1 VPLRAVALLAVVSG
15 FVLCSVPAHADTKNL
30 SISSIDIAAPT
41 KATGAVKARVSV
53 VASPGT
59 KVTYSVGKPA
69 KGTVSVNAATGA
81 FTYTPTAAAR
91 HSAAKEGASAAVRR
105 DVVPVIVTDSEGHR
119 ATKSVRVPIL
129 GANSAP
135 VASSVVIGTPDP
147 KTGVVTGRVT
157 FTDADGDALTY
168 SVASNTSPVSRS
180 GLRQL
185 RAEDPAGRTLSS
197 TSSNG
202 SLTMINPATG
212 AFTYTPTQ
220 ATPPSSGV
228 SSTDTFTVS
237 ASDGYG
243 GTASVPVSVP
253 VTAPN
258 PATGVVVGSTGSVGG
273 NGGAGTTGGV
283 GGNGGA
289 G

>member
-1 VPLRAVALLAVVSG
+1 MAPRASAHVDPNSFRVPLRAVALLAVVSG
-15 FVLCSVPAHADTKNL
+15 FVLCAVPAHAATKNL

-91 HSAAKEGASAAVRR
+91 HSAAKDGASAAVRR
-105 DVVPVIVTDSEGHR
+105 DVVPVVVTDSSGHR
-119 ATKSVRVPIL
+119 AAKSVRVPIL
-129 GANSAP
+129 GANTAP
-135 VASSVVIGTPDP
+135 VASPVVIGTPDP

-197 TSSNG
+197 TSSTG
-202 SLTMINPATG
+202 SMTMNQTTG
-212 AFTYTPTQ
+212 AFIYTPTQ
-220 ATPPSSGV
+220 STAPSSGV

-258 PATGVVVGSTGSVGG
+258 PATGVVTGS
-273 NGGAGTTGGV
+273 A
-283 GGNGGA
+283 
-289 G
+289 

>member
-1 VPLRAVALLAVVSG
+1 MARRALSHVDARSFTLPVTTVALLAVVSG
-15 FVLCSVPAHADTKNL
+15 FVLCSTPAHADTKNL

-91 HSAAKEGASAAVRR
+91 HSAAKDGASAAVRR
-105 DVVPVIVTDSEGHR
+105 DVLSVIVTDSSGHR
-119 ATKSVRVPIL
+119 AAKSVRVPIL

-135 VASSVVIGTPDP
+135 VASPVVIGTPDP

-197 TSSNG
+197 TSSTG
-202 SLTMINPATG
+202 SLSMSQTTG
-212 AFTYTPTQ
+212 AFIYTPTQ
-220 ATPPSSGV
+220 ATAPSSGV

-243 GTASVPVSVP
+243 GTVSVPVSVP

-258 PATGVVVGSTGSVGG
+258 PATGVVTGS
-273 NGGAGTTGGV
+273 A
-283 GGNGGA
+283 
-289 G
+289 

>member
-1 VPLRAVALLAVVSG
+1 MLHSQGLITSARTFTLPLKAVAILAVVSG
-15 FVLCSVPAHADTKNL
+15 FVLCSVPAHAATKNL

-53 VASPGT
+53 VASPGS
-59 KVTYSVGKPA
+59 KVRYSVGKPA

-81 FTYTPTAAAR
+81 FTYTPTATAR

-105 DVVPVIVTDSEGHR
+105 DVVSVIVTDSSGHR

-135 VASSVVIGTPDP
+135 VASPVVIGTPDP

-168 SVASNTSPVSRS
+168 SLTSNTSPVSRS

-185 RAEDPAGRTLSS
+185 RVEDPAGRTLTS
-197 TSSNG
+197 TSSTG
-202 SLTMINPATG
+202 SMTVNAATG
-212 AFTYTPTQ
+212 AFTYTPAK

-228 SSTDTFTVS
+228 SSTDSFTVS

-258 PATGVVVGSTGSVGG
+258 PATGVVTGS
-273 NGGAGTTGGV
+273 A
-283 GGNGGA
+283 
-289 G
+289 

>member
-1 VPLRAVALLAVVSG
+1 MARRTFSSIDTHTLTMPLKAVAVLAVVSG

-41 KATGAVKARVSV
+41 KTTGVVTGRVSV
-53 VASPGT
+53 VASDGD
-59 KVTYSVGKPA
+59 KVRYSVAKPA
-69 KGTVSVNAATGA
+69 NGTVSISSNGA
-81 FTYTPTAAAR
+81 FTYTPTATAR
-91 HSAAKEGASAAVRR
+91 HRAAKDGARPAAQRVVVR
-105 DVVPVIVTDSEGHR
+105 VVVTDSSGHR
-119 ATKSVRVPIL
+119 AAKSVRVPIL

-135 VASSVVIGTPDP
+135 VASPVVIGTPDP

-157 FTDADGDALTY
+157 FTDPDGDALTY
-168 SVASNTSPVSRS
+168 SLTSNTSSVSRS
-180 GLRQL
+180 GSIT
-185 RAEDPAGRTLSS
+185 DPAGRPLSS

-243 GTASVPVSVP
+243 GTTSVPVSVP

-258 PATGVVVGSTGSVGG
+258 PASGVVVGTTGGK
-273 NGGAGTTGGV
+273 GGAG
-283 GGNGGA
+283 
-289 G
+289 